1 MHNIECDLM
10 FCYYLKGNVHMGTF
24 FFTEDINK
32 LILLGMKNI
41 RINGH
46 IIEGVLLIDDPEVQR
61 TFMDASGRLRHV
73 RLFSHPGRLKSY
85 IHRHPEG
92 IILAGV
98 GTFFFIEP
106 VPVSAA
112 MIRFDAFG
120 GADILVRDGAES
132 LEKQL
137 LAIEGI
143 CAAAAEAAGI
153 THEGSAC

>member
-1 MHNIECDLM
+1 MRL
-10 FCYYLKGNVHMGTF
+10 NVLLLSQRERSSGTF
-24 FFTEDINK
+24 FFTEYIYE
-32 LILLGMKNI
+32 LILTGMKNI

-46 IIEGVLLIDDPEVQR
+46 ILEGALLVDDPDVKR
-61 TFMDASGRLRHV
+61 TFMDASGQLRHV

-85 IHRHPEG
+85 IRKHPEG
-92 IILAGV
+92 IILAGA
-98 GTFFFIEP
+98 GSFFFIEP

-112 MIRFDAFG
+112 MIRFDKSG
-120 GADILVRDGAES
+120 GADILVREGAES